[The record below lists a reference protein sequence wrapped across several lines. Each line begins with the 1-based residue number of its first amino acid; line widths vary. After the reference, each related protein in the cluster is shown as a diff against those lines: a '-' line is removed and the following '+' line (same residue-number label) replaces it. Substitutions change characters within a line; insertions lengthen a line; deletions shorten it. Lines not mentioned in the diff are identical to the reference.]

1 MKRIIL
7 ILFVIFLVG
16 CAGKSNDVSNAGS
29 GEISGAIQEQDGD
42 DASGII
48 GQDTIKEFTITAKRF
63 EFNSNEITV
72 NNGDRV
78 RLKITSMDVTHGFSL
93 PSFNINKNLKPG
105 EEVII
110 EFTADKTGTFTFAC
124 SVVCGS
130 GHGSMNG
137 RLIVK

>member
-16 CAGKSNDVSNAGS
+16 CAGQSKDVSDAGY
-29 GEISGAIQEQDGD
+29 GELSGAIQEQNGD

-63 EFNSNEITV
+63 EFNPNEITV

-93 PSFNINKNLKPG
+93 PSFNINKDLNPG